1 MWSHLY
7 EIRFA
12 PEALEEMR
20 SPRAFDRQHVYD
32 AIRDKLPHAATTPT
46 KNLALLAPRSSKIT
60 DYGPLWRLRV
70 GELRVY
76 YRVFE
81 KKVLVLAVK
90 VARKGRKTSEEVL

>member
-1 MWSHLY
+1 MY

-20 SPRAFDRQHVYD
+20 SLRAFDRQRVYD
-32 AIRDKLPHAATTPT
+32 AIRDKLTHAPTTPT
-46 KNLALLAPRSSKIT
+46 KNLALLAPCSLKIT
-60 DYGPLWRLRV
+60 EYGPLWRLRV

-81 KKVLVLAVK
+81 EKAMVLVVK
-90 VARKGRKTSEEVL
+90 VARKGRKTTEEVI